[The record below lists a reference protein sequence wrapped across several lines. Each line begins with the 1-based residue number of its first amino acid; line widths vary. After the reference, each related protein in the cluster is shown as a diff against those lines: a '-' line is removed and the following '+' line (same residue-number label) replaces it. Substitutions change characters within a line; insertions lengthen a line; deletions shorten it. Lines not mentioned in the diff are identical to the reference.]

1 MDTQA
6 TQLRPSRPTVLG
18 SVSTLGAALPFL
30 ALLVVGVL
38 FPLFGGGYWGVIAT
52 RACVYWVLVS
62 GLNLVVGFAG
72 QIAIGWV
79 ALLTLGAY
87 TTSVLAAGN
96 VMPALPPYLALAIA
110 AVVGAIFGLI
120 IGLPALRLR
129 TFYFAITTLGFAT
142 IVTQVALA
150 WQSVTGGG
158 VGVAGPIFPEPFAS
172 QWGFYYF
179 CFGLAAICTWTT
191 ANIAASRFGRA
202 LTAIRDAEVAA
213 EASGIAKP
221 ALLGAVFLFSGAV
234 AAVAGGLFAA
244 LQSYITP
251 DAFTLDLSVL
261 FFIAILIGGRGSIL
275 GPLLGT
281 ILLTVLPEFA
291 APLVAWSTFLYAAL
305 LLVIVLVIP
314 GGIAELLDF
323 KNRRPL
329 ESDRAIIPRP
339 DLLDRLLGT
348 TPNAGALTLQQVA
361 LSFGGVQ
368 AIDGLDL
375 EIRPGQ
381 VHGLIGPN
389 GSGKTTTLNVI
400 SGYYAPQRGAVRLND
415 AAMPVLARHQRAR
428 MRIARTFQT
437 PRIVGSASVL
447 QNVMIGGTIDGEG
460 TFVESLLSLPR
471 HRRDEAMLRDT
482 AMLALAAV
490 GLERLAQVRAD
501 RLQHSELRFTEI
513 ARALMLRPAFLL
525 LDEPAAGLS
534 AEEIA
539 RLSALLLAIA
549 RAGTGVL
556 LVEHHPDLIFDIC
569 HYVTVLNLGM
579 PISEPDPLLDVA
591 GLSSGYGKIGVLRG
605 VDLNVGAGEVV
616 ALLGPNGAGKTTL
629 LRAVSGLL
637 PWSGSVRFAGRDL
650 AGFSPRETVRCGL
663 AHVVEGH
670 RVFTQLSVLDNLLLA
685 AYDLPR
691 GERAVRVEE
700 VFGLFPEIA
709 AKRHERAA
717 ALSGGQQQILA
728 VAQGLVRRP
737 RLLMLDEPSAG
748 LSPVLVDRV
757 LVVVQ
762 RLREAGTAVLL
773 VEQLIEKALA
783 LADRVYALARGSIVL
798 EAKTGEADLP
808 LRLQHAYMATG
819 SFHT

>member
-1 MDTQA
+1 MEMPA
-6 TQLRPSRPTVLG
+6 AQLQPSRANVLG
-18 SVSTLGAALPFL
+18 SASAWSAALPFL
-30 ALLVVGVL
+30 ALLALGIA
-38 FPLFGGGYWGVIAT
+38 FPLFGGGYWGLIAT

-87 TTSVLAAGN
+87 ATSVLAAGN
-96 VMPALPPYLALAIA
+96 VTPALPPYLALAIA
-110 AVVGAIFGLI
+110 AAIGGVFGLI
-120 IGLPALRLR
+120 VGLPALRLR

-158 VGVAGPIFPEPFAS
+158 VGVAGPIFPPPFS
-172 QWGFYYF
+172 SPWGFYYF
-179 CFGLAAICTWTT
+179 CFGLAAICTWMTM
-191 ANIAASRFGRA
+191 NVAASRFGRA

-221 ALLGAVFLFSGAV
+221 GLLAAVFVFSGAV
-234 AAVAGGLFAA
+234 AAVAGGLFAS

-251 DAFTLDLSVL
+251 DAFTFDLSVL

-281 ILLTVLPEFA
+281 ILLTALPEFA

-305 LLVIVLVIP
+305 LLVIVLAMP
-314 GGIAELLDF
+314 GGIAEILDF

-329 ESDRAIIPRP
+329 ESHRAIIPRP
-339 DLLDRLLGT
+339 DLLARLLGPP
-348 TPNAGALTLQQVA
+348 PNAGALTLEQVA

-400 SGYYAPQRGAVRLND
+400 SGYYAPQHGTVSLNGAAL
-415 AAMPVLARHQRAR
+415 PSFARHRRAH

-447 QNVMIGGTIDGEG
+447 ENVMIGGTIDGTG
-460 TFVESLLSLPR
+460 TFIESLLSLPR
-471 HRRDEAMLRDT
+471 HRRDEATLHDN
-482 AMLALAAV
+482 AMLALTAV
-490 GLERLAQVRAD
+490 GLERLAPVRAD

-534 AEEIA
+534 AEEIG
-539 RLSALLLAIA
+539 RLGALLVAIA

-556 LVEHHPDLIFDIC
+556 VVEHHPDLIFDIC
-569 HYVTVLNLGM
+569 HRVTVLNLGRT
-579 PISEPDPLLDVA
+579 LAA
-591 GLSSGYGKIGVLRG
+591 GTPAEIRSHR
-605 VDLNVGAGEVV
+605 EVV
-616 ALLGPNGAGKTTL
+616 NAYLGG
-629 LRAVSGLL
+629 
-637 PWSGSVRFAGRDL
+637 
-650 AGFSPRETVRCGL
+650 
-663 AHVVEGH
+663 
-670 RVFTQLSVLDNLLLA
+670 
-685 AYDLPR
+685 
-691 GERAVRVEE
+691 
-700 VFGLFPEIA
+700 
-709 AKRHERAA
+709 
-717 ALSGGQQQILA
+717 
-728 VAQGLVRRP
+728 
-737 RLLMLDEPSAG
+737 
-748 LSPVLVDRV
+748 
-757 LVVVQ
+757 
-762 RLREAGTAVLL
+762 
-773 VEQLIEKALA
+773 
-783 LADRVYALARGSIVL
+783 
-798 EAKTGEADLP
+798 
-808 LRLQHAYMATG
+808 
-819 SFHT
+819 

>member
-1 MDTQA
+1 MA
-6 TQLRPSRPTVLG
+6 TPAAPVSATGASVLG
-18 SVSTLGAALPFL
+18 NTGKLGAALPFL
-30 ALLVVGVL
+30 VLLVIGL
-38 FPLFGGGYWGVIAT
+38 AFPLFGGGYWGVIAT

-87 TTSVLAAGN
+87 TTSVLVAGN
-96 VMPALPPYLALAIA
+96 VTPAFPPYLALAIA
-110 AVVGAIFGLI
+110 ALVGAAFGLI

-158 VGVAGPIFPEPFAS
+158 VGVAGPTFPPPFDS

-179 CFGLAAICTWTT
+179 CFGLAAVCTWMT
-191 ANIAASRFGRA
+191 ANIASSRFGRA

-213 EASGIAKP
+213 EACGIAKP
-221 ALLGAVFLFSGAV
+221 GLLTAVFLFSGAV
-234 AAVAGGLFAA
+234 AGIAGGLFAS

-291 APLVAWSTFLYAAL
+291 APLVAWSTFLYAVL
-305 LLVIVLVIP
+305 LLVIVLAIP

-329 ESDRAIIPRP
+329 ETHRAIIPRP
-339 DLLDRLLGT
+339 ELLEQLIGT
-348 TPNAGALTLQQVA
+348 KRPAGALTLKEVA
-361 LSFGGVQ
+361 LSFGGVR

-375 EIRPGQ
+375 AIHPGQ

-400 SGYYAPQRGAVRLND
+400 SGYYAQQRGTVSVDD
-415 AAMPVLARHQRAR
+415 AALPLYARHRRAH

-437 PRIVGSASVL
+437 PRIVGAASVL
-447 QNVMIGGTIDGEG
+447 ENVMIGGTIDGTG
-460 TFVESLLSLPR
+460 TFTESLLSLPR
-471 HRRDEAMLRDT
+471 HRRDEAALHDT

-490 GLERLAQVRAD
+490 GLERLAEARAD

-534 AEEIA
+534 PDEIA
-539 RLSALLLAIA
+539 RLGALIGAIA
-549 RAGTGVL
+549 RVGTGVL
-556 LVEHHPDLIFDIC
+556 LVEHHADLIFDIC
-569 HYVTVLNLGM
+569 HRVTVLNLGKT
-579 PISEPDPLLDVA
+579 LAA
-591 GLSSGYGKIGVLRG
+591 GTPAEIRSHR
-605 VDLNVGAGEVV
+605 EVV
-616 ALLGPNGAGKTTL
+616 NAYLGG
-629 LRAVSGLL
+629 
-637 PWSGSVRFAGRDL
+637 
-650 AGFSPRETVRCGL
+650 
-663 AHVVEGH
+663 
-670 RVFTQLSVLDNLLLA
+670 
-685 AYDLPR
+685 
-691 GERAVRVEE
+691 
-700 VFGLFPEIA
+700 
-709 AKRHERAA
+709 
-717 ALSGGQQQILA
+717 
-728 VAQGLVRRP
+728 
-737 RLLMLDEPSAG
+737 
-748 LSPVLVDRV
+748 
-757 LVVVQ
+757 
-762 RLREAGTAVLL
+762 
-773 VEQLIEKALA
+773 
-783 LADRVYALARGSIVL
+783 
-798 EAKTGEADLP
+798 
-808 LRLQHAYMATG
+808 
-819 SFHT
+819 

>member
-1 MDTQA
+1 MDA
-6 TQLRPSRPTVLG
+6 GAKLGHSRANVLG
-18 SVSTLGAALPFL
+18 STSTLGTALPFL
-30 ALLVVGVL
+30 VLLLVGIG

-96 VMPALPPYLALAIA
+96 VTPAFPPYLALAIA
-110 AVVGAIFGLI
+110 ATVGAVFGLI

-158 VGVAGPIFPEPFAS
+158 VGVPGPIFPEPFFS

-179 CFGLAAICTWTT
+179 CFGLAAICTWMT
-191 ANIAASRFGRA
+191 ANLANSRFGRA

-213 EASGIAKP
+213 EASGISKP
-221 ALLGAVFLFSGAV
+221 ALLVSVFLFSGAT

-281 ILLTVLPEFA
+281 VLLTVLPELA
-291 APLVAWSTFLYAAL
+291 APLVAWSTFLYAVL
-305 LLVIVLVIP
+305 LLVIVLAIP
-314 GGIAELLDF
+314 GGIAEILDF

-329 ESDRAIIPRP
+329 ASGRAIIPRP
-339 DLLDRLLGT
+339 DLIKQLFNPARSANILKVEHL
-348 TPNAGALTLQQVA
+348 AM
-361 LSFGGVQ
+361 SFGGVK
-368 AIDGLDL
+368 AIDDLDL

-389 GSGKTTTLNVI
+389 GSGKTTILNVI
-400 SGYYAPQRGAVRLND
+400 SGYYAQQHGAVRLNG
-415 AAMPVLARHQRAR
+415 AALPALARHQRAR
-428 MRIARTFQT
+428 LKIARTFQT

-471 HRRDEAMLRDT
+471 HRRDEAMLRAT
-482 AMLALAAV
+482 AMLALATV
-490 GLERLAQVRAD
+490 GLDGLAMVRAD

-525 LDEPAAGLS
+525 LDEPAAGLT
-534 AEEIA
+534 AEEIE
-539 RLSALLLAIA
+539 RLGALLLAIA
-549 RAGTGVL
+549 QAGTGVL
-556 LVEHHPDLIFDIC
+556 VVEHHPDLIFDIC
-569 HYVTVLNLGM
+569 HHVTVLNLG
-579 PISEPDPLLDVA
+579 
-591 GLSSGYGKIGVLRG
+591 R
-605 VDLNVGAGEVV
+605 
-616 ALLGPNGAGKTTL
+616 
-629 LRAVSGLL
+629 
-637 PWSGSVRFAGRDL
+637 
-650 AGFSPRETVRCGL
+650 
-663 AHVVEGH
+663 
-670 RVFTQLSVLDNLLLA
+670 LLA
-685 AYDLPR
+685 AGTPAEIR
-691 GERAVRVEE
+691 SHRE
-700 VFGLFPEIA
+700 VVNAYL
-709 AKRHERAA
+709 
-717 ALSGGQQQILA
+717 GG
-728 VAQGLVRRP
+728 
-737 RLLMLDEPSAG
+737 
-748 LSPVLVDRV
+748 
-757 LVVVQ
+757 
-762 RLREAGTAVLL
+762 
-773 VEQLIEKALA
+773 
-783 LADRVYALARGSIVL
+783 
-798 EAKTGEADLP
+798 
-808 LRLQHAYMATG
+808 
-819 SFHT
+819 

>member
-1 MDTQA
+1 MDTPMA
-6 TQLRPSRPTVLG
+6 DVRPSRADA
-18 SVSTLGAALPFL
+18 LGATSALGVALPFL
-30 ALLVVGVL
+30 VLLVIGIA

-87 TTSVLAAGN
+87 TTSVLVAGN
-96 VMPALPPYLALAIA
+96 VTPELSPYLALAIA
-110 AVVGAIFGLI
+110 AVLGAVFGLVV
-120 IGLPALRLR
+120 GLPALRLR

-158 VGVAGPIFPEPFAS
+158 VGVAGPIFPKPFDS

-179 CFGLAAICTWTT
+179 CFALAAICTWMT

-213 EASGIAKP
+213 EACGIAKP
-221 ALLGAVFLFSGAV
+221 ALLALVFLFSGAV
-234 AAVAGGLFAA
+234 AAIAGGLFAS

-261 FFIAILIGGRGSIL
+261 FFIAILIGGRSSIL

-291 APLVAWSTFLYAAL
+291 APLVAWSTFLYAVL
-305 LLVIVLVIP
+305 LLVIVLAMP
-314 GGIAELLDF
+314 GGIAELLDY
-323 KNRRPL
+323 KNRRSL
-329 ESDRAIIPRP
+329 ESGRAIVPRP
-339 DLLDRLLGT
+339 ELLDRLLAAPADAG
-348 TPNAGALTLQQVA
+348 AGALTLEQVA
-361 LSFGGVQ
+361 LAFGGVH

-375 EIRPGQ
+375 EIRSGQ
-381 VHGLIGPN
+381 IHGLIGPN

-400 SGYYAPQRGAVRLND
+400 SGYYAQQSGTVRLNG
-415 AAMPVLARHQRAR
+415 AALPVLERHRRAH

-447 QNVMIGGTIDGEG
+447 QNVMIGGTIDGQG

-490 GLERLAQVRAD
+490 GLERLAPVRAD

-534 AEEIA
+534 AEEIG
-539 RLSALLLAIA
+539 RLGALVVAIA

-556 LVEHHPDLIFDIC
+556 LVEHHADLIFDIC
-569 HYVTVLNLGM
+569 HHVTVLNLGKN
-579 PISEPDPLLDVA
+579 LAA
-591 GLSSGYGKIGVLRG
+591 GTPAEIRSHR
-605 VDLNVGAGEVV
+605 EVV
-616 ALLGPNGAGKTTL
+616 NAYLGG
-629 LRAVSGLL
+629 
-637 PWSGSVRFAGRDL
+637 
-650 AGFSPRETVRCGL
+650 
-663 AHVVEGH
+663 
-670 RVFTQLSVLDNLLLA
+670 
-685 AYDLPR
+685 
-691 GERAVRVEE
+691 
-700 VFGLFPEIA
+700 
-709 AKRHERAA
+709 
-717 ALSGGQQQILA
+717 
-728 VAQGLVRRP
+728 
-737 RLLMLDEPSAG
+737 
-748 LSPVLVDRV
+748 
-757 LVVVQ
+757 
-762 RLREAGTAVLL
+762 
-773 VEQLIEKALA
+773 
-783 LADRVYALARGSIVL
+783 
-798 EAKTGEADLP
+798 
-808 LRLQHAYMATG
+808 
-819 SFHT
+819 

>member
-1 MDTQA
+1 METPAVQWRASRANGLGAVA
-6 TQLRPSRPTVLG
+6 TI
-18 SVSTLGAALPFL
+18 GAALPFL
-30 ALLVVGVL
+30 VLLVVGLL

-87 TTSVLAAGN
+87 TTSVLTAGN
-96 VMPALPPYLALAIA
+96 VMAPLPPYLALAVA
-110 AVVGAIFGLI
+110 GVVGAVFGLI

-158 VGVAGPIFPEPFAS
+158 VGVPGPIFPEPFSS

-179 CFGLAAICTWTT
+179 CFGLAAICTWMTV
-191 ANIAASRFGRA
+191 NVGASRFGRA

-213 EASGIAKP
+213 EACGISKP
-221 ALLGAVFLFSGAV
+221 ALLRTVFLFSGAV

-251 DAFTLDLSVL
+251 DAFTLDLSIL
-261 FFIAILIGGRGSIL
+261 FFISILIGGRGSVL

-281 ILLTVLPEFA
+281 ILLTALPEFA
-291 APLVAWSTFLYAAL
+291 APLVAWSTFLYAVL
-305 LLVIVLVIP
+305 LLVIVLAIP
-314 GGIAELLDF
+314 GGIAEILDF

-339 DLLDRLLGT
+339 DLLGRLLGA
-348 TPNAGALTLQQVA
+348 PAAGAGALTLEGVA
-361 LSFGGVQ
+361 LSFGGVH
-368 AIDGLDL
+368 AIEDLDL

-400 SGYYAPQRGAVRLND
+400 SGYYAQQRGTVRLNGT
-415 AAMPVLARHQRAR
+415 ALPVLNRPQRPR

-447 QNVMIGGTIDGEG
+447 ENVMIGGTIDGEG

-471 HRRDEAMLRDT
+471 HRRDEVMLRDA

-490 GLERLAQVRAD
+490 GLERLAAVRAD

-534 AEEIA
+534 AEEIR
-539 RLSALLLAIA
+539 RLGALLRAIA
-549 RAGTGVL
+549 RTGTGVL
-556 LVEHHPDLIFDIC
+556 LVEHHADLIFNIC
-569 HYVTVLNLGM
+569 HHVTVLNLGRM
-579 PISEPDPLLDVA
+579 LAA
-591 GLSSGYGKIGVLRG
+591 GTPAEIRSHR
-605 VDLNVGAGEVV
+605 EVV
-616 ALLGPNGAGKTTL
+616 
-629 LRAVSGLL
+629 
-637 PWSGSVRFAGRDL
+637 
-650 AGFSPRETVRCGL
+650 
-663 AHVVEGH
+663 
-670 RVFTQLSVLDNLLLA
+670 
-685 AYDLPR
+685 
-691 GERAVRVEE
+691 
-700 VFGLFPEIA
+700 
-709 AKRHERAA
+709 
-717 ALSGGQQQILA
+717 
-728 VAQGLVRRP
+728 
-737 RLLMLDEPSAG
+737 
-748 LSPVLVDRV
+748 
-757 LVVVQ
+757 
-762 RLREAGTAVLL
+762 
-773 VEQLIEKALA
+773 
-783 LADRVYALARGSIVL
+783 
-798 EAKTGEADLP
+798 
-808 LRLQHAYMATG
+808 HAYLG
-819 SFHT
+819 G

>member
-1 MDTQA
+1 MDAVTK
-6 TQLRPSRPTVLG
+6 LRQSRANVLG
-18 SVSTLGAALPFL
+18 STIPFATALPFL
-30 ALLVVGVL
+30 VLLLVGIG

-96 VMPALPPYLALAIA
+96 VTPEFPPYLALTIA
-110 AVVGAIFGLI
+110 AVVGAMFGLI

-158 VGVAGPIFPEPFAS
+158 VGVPGPIFPEPFSS

-179 CFGLAAICTWTT
+179 CFGLAAICTWMT
-191 ANIAASRFGRA
+191 ANLAASRFGRA

-213 EASGIAKP
+213 EASGISKP
-221 ALLGAVFLFSGAV
+221 ALLVPVFLFSGAV
-234 AAVAGGLFAA
+234 AAVSGGLFAS

-275 GPLLGT
+275 GPVLGT
-281 ILLTVLPEFA
+281 ILLTVLPELA
-291 APLVAWSTFLYAAL
+291 APLVAWSTFLYAVL
-305 LLVIVLVIP
+305 LLIIVLAIP

-329 ESDRAIIPRP
+329 ASGRAIIPRP
-339 DLLDRLLGT
+339 DLLKQLLDVPADT
-348 TPNAGALTLQQVA
+348 GARTLEQVA
-361 LSFGGVQ
+361 LSFGGVK

-375 EIRPGQ
+375 EIRAGQ

-389 GSGKTTTLNVI
+389 GSGKTTILNVI
-400 SGYYAPQRGAVRLND
+400 SGYYVQQRGTVRLNGT
-415 AAMPVLARHQRAR
+415 ALPVLARHRRAH

-447 QNVMIGGTIDGEG
+447 ENVMIGGTIDGES

-471 HRRDEAMLRDT
+471 YRRDEAKLRAT
-482 AMLALAAV
+482 ASLALAAV
-490 GLERLAQVRAD
+490 GLERLALVRAD
-501 RLQHSELRFTEI
+501 RLQHSELRFSEI

-534 AEEIA
+534 ADEIE
-539 RLSALLLAIA
+539 RLGALLLAIA

-556 LVEHHPDLIFDIC
+556 VVEHHPDLIFDIC
-569 HYVTVLNLGM
+569 HQVTVLNLG
-579 PISEPDPLLDVA
+579 
-591 GLSSGYGKIGVLRG
+591 R
-605 VDLNVGAGEVV
+605 
-616 ALLGPNGAGKTTL
+616 
-629 LRAVSGLL
+629 
-637 PWSGSVRFAGRDL
+637 
-650 AGFSPRETVRCGL
+650 
-663 AHVVEGH
+663 
-670 RVFTQLSVLDNLLLA
+670 LLA
-685 AYDLPR
+685 AGTPAEIR
-691 GERAVRVEE
+691 SHRE
-700 VFGLFPEIA
+700 VVNAYL
-709 AKRHERAA
+709 
-717 ALSGGQQQILA
+717 GG
-728 VAQGLVRRP
+728 
-737 RLLMLDEPSAG
+737 
-748 LSPVLVDRV
+748 
-757 LVVVQ
+757 
-762 RLREAGTAVLL
+762 
-773 VEQLIEKALA
+773 
-783 LADRVYALARGSIVL
+783 
-798 EAKTGEADLP
+798 
-808 LRLQHAYMATG
+808 
-819 SFHT
+819 

>member
-6 TQLRPSRPTVLG
+6 TPEPTKLRASRANLPG
-18 SVSTLGAALPFL
+18 SASTFGAALPFL
-30 ALLVVGVL
+30 ALLAIGVA

-110 AVVGAIFGLI
+110 APVGAVFGLI
-120 IGLPALRLR
+120 VGLPALRLR

-158 VGVAGPIFPEPFAS
+158 VGVPGPVFPEPFAS
-172 QWGFYYF
+172 QWGFYYL
-179 CFGLAAICTWTT
+179 CLGLAAVCTWMT

-221 ALLGAVFLFSGAV
+221 VLLGTVFLFSGAV

-261 FFIAILIGGRGSIL
+261 FFIAILIGGRSSVL

-291 APLVAWSTFLYAAL
+291 APLVAWSTFLYAVL
-305 LLVIVLVIP
+305 LLVIVLAIP

-323 KNRRPL
+323 RNRRPL
-329 ESDRAIIPRP
+329 ESDRAIVPQPLLVAR
-339 DLLDRLLGT
+339 LLDVA
-348 TPNAGALTLQQVA
+348 PAAGSLTLDQVG
-361 LSFGGVQ
+361 LSFGGVR

-375 EIRPGQ
+375 EIRAGQ

-400 SGYYAPQRGAVRLND
+400 SGYYAPQRGAVRLNG
-415 AAMPVLARHQRAR
+415 AALPALARHLRAR

-447 QNVMIGGTIDGEG
+447 QNVMIGGTIHGHG
-460 TFVESLLSLPR
+460 TFAESLLSLPR
-471 HRRDEAMLRDT
+471 HWRDEAMLRDT
-482 AMLALAAV
+482 AMLALATV
-490 GLERLAQVRAD
+490 GLERLAPVRAD
-501 RLQHSELRFTEI
+501 RLQHAELRFIEI

-534 AEEIA
+534 VEEIT
-539 RLSALLLAIA
+539 RLSTLLLAIA

-556 LVEHHPDLIFDIC
+556 LVEHHPDLIFDVC
-569 HYVTVLNLGM
+569 HHVTVLNLGKM
-579 PISEPDPLLDVA
+579 LAA
-591 GLSSGYGKIGVLRG
+591 GRPAEIRSHR
-605 VDLNVGAGEVV
+605 EVV
-616 ALLGPNGAGKTTL
+616 NAYLGG
-629 LRAVSGLL
+629 
-637 PWSGSVRFAGRDL
+637 
-650 AGFSPRETVRCGL
+650 
-663 AHVVEGH
+663 
-670 RVFTQLSVLDNLLLA
+670 
-685 AYDLPR
+685 
-691 GERAVRVEE
+691 
-700 VFGLFPEIA
+700 
-709 AKRHERAA
+709 
-717 ALSGGQQQILA
+717 
-728 VAQGLVRRP
+728 
-737 RLLMLDEPSAG
+737 
-748 LSPVLVDRV
+748 
-757 LVVVQ
+757 
-762 RLREAGTAVLL
+762 
-773 VEQLIEKALA
+773 
-783 LADRVYALARGSIVL
+783 
-798 EAKTGEADLP
+798 
-808 LRLQHAYMATG
+808 
-819 SFHT
+819 

>member
-1 MDTQA
+1 MDTPIAQV
-6 TQLRPSRPTVLG
+6 RPSRAAALG
-18 SVSTLGAALPFL
+18 ATSTLGVALPFL
-30 ALLVVGVL
+30 ALLVLGL
-38 FPLFGGGYWGVIAT
+38 AFPLFGGGYWGVIAT

-87 TTSVLAAGN
+87 TTSVLVAGN
-96 VMPALPPYLALAIA
+96 VTPELSPYLALAVA

-120 IGLPALRLR
+120 VGLPALRLR

-158 VGVAGPIFPEPFAS
+158 VGVAGPIFPKPFDS

-179 CFGLAAICTWTT
+179 CFGLAAICTWMT

-213 EASGIAKP
+213 EACGIAKP

-234 AAVAGGLFAA
+234 AAIAGGLFAS

-261 FFIAILIGGRGSIL
+261 FFIAILIGGRSSIL

-291 APLVAWSTFLYAAL
+291 APLVAWSTFLYAVL
-305 LLVIVLVIP
+305 LLVIVLAMP

-329 ESDRAIIPRP
+329 ESGRAIVPRP
-339 DLLDRLLGT
+339 ELLGRLLAAPADGG
-348 TPNAGALTLQQVA
+348 AGALTLEQVA
-361 LSFGGVQ
+361 LAFGGVH

-375 EIRPGQ
+375 EIRSGQ
-381 VHGLIGPN
+381 IHGLIGPN

-400 SGYYAPQRGAVRLND
+400 SGYYAQQSGAVRLNG
-415 AAMPVLARHQRAR
+415 AALPVLERHRRAH

-447 QNVMIGGTIDGEG
+447 QNVMIGGTIDGKC

-471 HRRDEAMLRDT
+471 HRRDEVLLRDT

-490 GLERLAQVRAD
+490 GLERLAAVRAD

-534 AEEIA
+534 AEEIG
-539 RLSALLLAIA
+539 RLGALVVAIA

-556 LVEHHPDLIFDIC
+556 LVEHHADLIFDIC
-569 HYVTVLNLGM
+569 HHVTVLNLGKN
-579 PISEPDPLLDVA
+579 LAA
-591 GLSSGYGKIGVLRG
+591 GTPAEIRSHR
-605 VDLNVGAGEVV
+605 EVV
-616 ALLGPNGAGKTTL
+616 NAYLGG
-629 LRAVSGLL
+629 
-637 PWSGSVRFAGRDL
+637 
-650 AGFSPRETVRCGL
+650 
-663 AHVVEGH
+663 
-670 RVFTQLSVLDNLLLA
+670 
-685 AYDLPR
+685 
-691 GERAVRVEE
+691 
-700 VFGLFPEIA
+700 
-709 AKRHERAA
+709 
-717 ALSGGQQQILA
+717 
-728 VAQGLVRRP
+728 
-737 RLLMLDEPSAG
+737 
-748 LSPVLVDRV
+748 
-757 LVVVQ
+757 
-762 RLREAGTAVLL
+762 
-773 VEQLIEKALA
+773 
-783 LADRVYALARGSIVL
+783 
-798 EAKTGEADLP
+798 
-808 LRLQHAYMATG
+808 
-819 SFHT
+819 